1 MRVQIVSFNCVLKN
15 NLGQFISSSF
25 NQDVVTTT
33 TTQVEPSGALLPGLV
48 KALTVLKKGDCREIS
63 LSADEAYGFY
73 DPELVFALARSR
85 IPSKKIKVGDLI
97 HVETED
103 GDLMPCRVV
112 SHTPKSVTLD
122 GNHPLAG
129 QDLVF
134 NVEMVSTHMENDP
147 SYDSQFEKKAG
158 MLC

>member
-1 MRVQIVSFNCVLKN
+1 MRVQVVSFNCVLKN

-25 NQDVVTTT
+25 NQDVVTTKVDT
-33 TTQVEPSGALLPGLV
+33 SGPLLPGLV
-48 KALTVLKKGDCREIS
+48 KALEVLKKGDRKVIN
-63 LSADEAYGFY
+63 LSADQAYGFY
-73 DPELVFALARSR
+73 NPELVFSLARSR
-85 IPSKKIKVGDLI
+85 FPKKPLKVGDLI
-97 HVETED
+97 HVETEE

-112 SHTPKSVTLD
+112 SHSGKSVTLD

-147 SYDSQFEKKAG
+147 SFDSQFEKKAG
-158 MLC
+158 MMC